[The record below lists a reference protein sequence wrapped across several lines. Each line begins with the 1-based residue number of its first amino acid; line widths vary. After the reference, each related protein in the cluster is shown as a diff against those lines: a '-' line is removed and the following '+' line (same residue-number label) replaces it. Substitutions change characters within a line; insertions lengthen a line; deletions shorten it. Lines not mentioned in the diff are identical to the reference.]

1 MRRPPRHRAGTWL
14 RSSQA
19 KAFHSR
25 GALRARVVL
34 TMDPPQT
41 RGAGKTRHR
50 PVPVAPVREDMHGA
64 GTTGSAGN
72 PGPPCA
78 IGYGLYVL
86 SSVHRA
92 FWPPYQRR
100 RMRVALKTP
109 ASGCQDHTTSPSAT
123 NRSSALPKGLQ
134 RSVAAIA
141 PRLACRDDRDTP
153 SARGGLGPADIK
165 FRKNERRMFPCCRL
179 DSSHGLE
186 PECKIRVLPH
196 APFVLE
202 TAEQTRGS
210 ASDGPTG
217 DSLARQVPK
226 RVVRRPRRRAWVV
239 SRRQGWRET
248 CSD

>member
-1 MRRPPRHRAGTWL
+1 MPGEGPTHGPPAEKKYRRQTP
-14 RSSQA
+14 QA
-19 KAFHSR
+19 KPINRHS
-25 GALRARVVL
+25 LRDSLNAYTQSAWCAGLLATIRDNGLQRTARDTSIGV
-34 TMDPPQT
+34 
-41 RGAGKTRHR
+41 
-50 PVPVAPVREDMHGA
+50 
-64 GTTGSAGN
+64 SAR
-72 PGPPCA
+72 CDFT
-78 IGYGLYVL
+78 
-86 SSVHRA
+86 S
-92 FWPPYQRR
+92 
-100 RMRVALKTP
+100 TP
-109 ASGCQDHTTSPSAT
+109 S
-123 NRSSALPKGLQ
+123 RSSAHPCRTRCG
-134 RSVAAIA
+134 SIAAIA